1 MFTRSFLVFCNWL
14 TSPLSPAFSSLV
26 LAYQTVYE
34 RSQTNGEVELKQ
46 YKTACSAVLLQAED
60 AFGFHFTPASDAAP
74 QPSLA
79 FTYFGSLSV
88 DDVQKQ
94 ENAEAEGSAAAPDSA
109 DTDSN
114 TGTENATVTEA
125 DADADAEPE
134 SKRQKV
140 GEA

>member
-1 MFTRSFLVFCNWL
+1 MFFATRL
-14 TSPLSPAFSSLV
+14 TSPPSPAFSSLD

-94 ENAEAEGSAAAPDSA
+94 DNAEAEGSAVAPDSA
-109 DTDSN
+109 DTDSG
-114 TGTENATVTEA
+114 TGTENATVTEADA